1 MLLGFSEAIAVCSK
15 PIEEIVVKEEKQKMK
30 RLRII
35 ILLLLGMMAGAGLKA
50 ATNFQDESLNY
61 VVSYK
66 WGLIHKDAGEATLSL
81 KNQGSNYVV
90 TLTGKTKPW
99 ADKFY
104 QVRDTLKGTIRK
116 AGLRPLSYTRI
127 AHEEGTY
134 GHDEIKYSYN
144 GDIVSGKATSTWINK
159 KGNRKDKE
167 KEFTASGPT
176 YDMLSVFYFLRTIN
190 YSELTSGKTIEATL
204 FSGSKVEKLTIRCV
218 GEEKLKLR
226 NKSEREAYHIKFN
239 FTTEGKKKSSDDL
252 DAWIS
257 TDPTH
262 IPLQIVGSLPIG
274 QVRCY
279 YIP

>member
-1 MLLGFSEAIAVCSK
+1 MKKLKILYFLLTAVFCC
-15 PIEEIVVKEEKQKMK
+15 Q
-30 RLRII
+30 L
-35 ILLLLGMMAGAGLKA
+35 ANA
-50 ATNFQDESLNY
+50 ATFQDETLNY

-81 KNQGSNYVV
+81 KNKGSNYYV

-104 QVRDTLKGTIRK
+104 QVRDTLKGTIKK
-116 AGLRPLSYTRI
+116 AGLQPLSYTRI

-134 GHDEIKYSYN
+134 GHDEITYTYK
-144 GDIVSGKATSTWINK
+144 GDKVEGKATSTWINK
-159 KGNRKDKE
+159 KGKVKE
-167 KEFTASGPT
+167 KEKQFEATGPT

-190 YSELTSGKTIEATL
+190 YDELTSGKTIDATL
-204 FSGSKVEKLTIRCV
+204 FSGSKVENLTIRCV
-218 GEEKLKLR
+218 GKEMLKLR
-226 NKSEREAYHIKFN
+226 NKTEREAYHIKFK
-239 FTTEGKKKSSDDL
+239 FTTEGKKKSSEDL

-257 TDPTH
+257 TDSSH